1 MKNMNDE
8 IRACGIKPA
17 QKTERGWEK
26 TYNFPSDFL
35 GFQGHFPENP
45 ILPAVIQI
53 MMTREAVAEQIE
65 QEFVVTKLSRAK
77 YMKVIT
83 PGIPVAVIWN
93 IKEQPDSITCK
104 CTLET
109 EGSPASKLIL
119 TLTKTAGLKDE

>member
-8 IRACGIKPA
+8 IRGCGIESA
-17 QKTERGWEK
+17 QKTEGGWEK
-26 TYNFPSDFL
+26 TYIFPSDFL

-53 MMTREAVAEQIE
+53 MMAREAVAEQMG
-65 QEFVVTKLSRAK
+65 QEFDVTKLSRAK

-83 PGIPVAVIWN
+83 PGIPVTVIWT
-93 IKEQPDSITCK
+93 IKEQPGSITCK

-109 EGSPASKLIL
+109 EGNPASKLIL
-119 TLTKTAGLKDE
+119 TLTNKQD

>member
-26 TYNFPSDFL
+26 TYIFPSDFF
-35 GFQGHFPENP
+35 GFQGHFPGNP

-53 MMTREAVAEQIE
+53 MMTRQAITEHMG
-65 QEFVVTKLSRAK
+65 QEFDVMKVTRAK
-77 YMKVIT
+77 YIKVVT
-83 PGIPVAVIWN
+83 PGIPVTVIWA
-93 IKEQPDSITCK
+93 IKEQEDAFICK

-109 EGSPASKLIL
+109 EGNLASKLTM
-119 TLTKTAGLKDE
+119 TLTSKQN

>member
-1 MKNMNDE
+1 MKDINDR
-8 IRACGIKPA
+8 IRACSTKPA

-26 TYNFPSDFL
+26 MYIFPSDFL

-53 MMTREAVAEQIE
+53 MMAREAVAEQMG
-65 QEFVVTKLSRAK
+65 QEFDVIKLSRAK

-83 PGIPVAVIWN
+83 PGIPVTVIWT
-93 IKEQPDSITCK
+93 IKEQPDSITCN
-104 CTLET
+104 CILET

-119 TLTKTAGLKDE
+119 TLTKKQG

>member
-26 TYNFPSDFL
+26 TYKFPSDFL

-53 MMTREAVAEQIE
+53 MMAREAVAEQMG
-65 QEFVVTKLSRAK
+65 QEFDVMKLSRAK

-83 PGIPVAVIWN
+83 PGISVTVICT
-93 IKEQPDSITCK
+93 IKDSD
-104 CTLET
+104 
-109 EGSPASKLIL
+109 SPPL
-119 TLTKTAGLKDE
+119 